1 MTENTAASLDLR
13 YRDSD
18 RIRIDDPALGREVE
32 FYYEL
37 RGQGPQITVVNNFF
51 LIAPM
56 WRNFTQDLA
65 TRNRVLTYDL
75 RNQGASSSGFD
86 EVAWTDHVEDLR
98 RVLDALGIERTY
110 LVATSVSG
118 LICRDFAA
126 AYPERVRGLVLTG
139 PALSPYGGRRRRAV
153 TKAWLTTLERAG
165 TEALFDHLYS
175 MVFAEATLEAGG
187 TAAYLG
193 LREAFVALHGTD
205 PVAANLRSSLQADDD
220 PDLLRSIKCPTLLL
234 VGENDFLWSATG
246 LADAAE
252 LIPDCRSKLM
262 PVAGHLPYLEATA
275 EFEKAVQGF
284 VDEIEAL
291 SLEAGRS

>member
-1 MTENTAASLDLR
+1 MTETKAASLDLR
-13 YRDSD
+13 YRDND
-18 RIRIDDPALGREVE
+18 RIRVADPASGRELE

-37 RGQGPQITVVNNFF
+37 RGEGPQITVVNNFF

-56 WRNFTQDLA
+56 WRNFTEALVS
-65 TRNRVLTYDL
+65 RNRVLTYDL
-75 RNQGASSSGFD
+75 RNQGASSSGFE
-86 EVAWTDHVEDLR
+86 EVAWSDHVEDLR
-98 RVLDALGIERTY
+98 RVLDALEIERTC

-126 AYPERVRGLVLTG
+126 AYPERVSGLVLTG

-175 MVFAEATLEAGG
+175 MVFAEATLESGG

-205 PVAANLRSSLQADDD
+205 PVAANLRSSLHADDN
-220 PDLLRSIKCPTLLL
+220 PDLLRAIQCPTLLL
-234 VGENDFLWSATG
+234 VGENDFLWSATS

-252 LIPDCRSKLM
+252 LIPDCRATLM

-284 VDEIEAL
+284 VDELESL
-291 SLEAGRS
+291 SPEAGRA